1 MMTNI
6 DASIITIIKPPHR
19 SAKCERSDEAS
30 TRKILTTL
38 FRVTGIDL
46 TTAAQCLHGMRAIFS
61 PDLESAPAS
70 PGCEEATIAVTC
82 QWQLSNL
89 PPIQYFLSWLRHL
102 KFYTSSHQ
110 SEFHLESCFSPNI
123 CILIC
128 KSTNFAS
135 RSLSQRKRWL
145 LRLWPLNGTCAAAN
159 KLGLNQHK
167 EGLPRDLGRRSLS
180 R

>member
-1 MMTNI
+1 MHNVHNVHYTRTTGVGFVTLKANRMYHYHLHHHQYQLCHRHHILLLVLQSTSMTIMMTNI

-38 FRVTGIDL
+38 FRATGIDL

-102 KFYTSSHQ
+102 KLYTSSHQ
-110 SEFHLESCFSPNI
+110 SEFHLVS
-123 CILIC
+123 
-128 KSTNFAS
+128 
-135 RSLSQRKRWL
+135 
-145 LRLWPLNGTCAAAN
+145 
-159 KLGLNQHK
+159 
-167 EGLPRDLGRRSLS
+167 
-180 R
+180 